1 MRSIASLL
9 EDLKSIIEER
19 TNKHQVLVDSKV
31 VDLVPV
37 LVHDVQTSLKPRTLI
52 VGPALLTT
60 MLELGQQISDLV
72 AGFSLVYGL
81 VTVPKHEE
89 ETFPEHTRVFL
100 DICELNAT
108 FYQ

>member
-1 MRSIASLL
+1 
-9 EDLKSIIEER
+9 
-19 TNKHQVLVDSKV
+19 
-31 VDLVPV
+31 
-37 LVHDVQTSLKPRTLI
+37 
-52 VGPALLTT
+52 

>member
-37 LVHDVQTSLKPRTLI
+37 LVHDV
-52 VGPALLTT
+52 
-60 MLELGQQISDLV
+60 
-72 AGFSLVYGL
+72 
-81 VTVPKHEE
+81 
-89 ETFPEHTRVFL
+89 
-100 DICELNAT
+100 
-108 FYQ
+108 